1 MKSFKSA
8 QLFGAQMRVSGR
20 GNCELSQ
27 TVTDSS
33 SSKRGKA
40 ALSILQMALFCSE
53 IWVHKQLAS
62 NSKTSGPNRLH
73 CPRASC
79 RTSESS
85 WHKETVSWRTA
96 QGTVG
101 VRNRSEVEHGRTSS
115 KGIKL
120 MLIIYIYI
128 LCIYIFIYPLYNIQ
142 AYHHIWKVRVA
153 GVAAETQRRSCGT
166 GAGCPGRVG
175 TGACGGSELADLQ
188 IRGMPSGG
196 ATCSDRLWF
205 QWMVC
210 LTLLQTLI

>member
-1 MKSFKSA
+1 M
-8 QLFGAQMRVSGR
+8 
-20 GNCELSQ
+20 
-27 TVTDSS
+27 
-33 SSKRGKA
+33 
-40 ALSILQMALFCSE
+40 
-53 IWVHKQLAS
+53 
-62 NSKTSGPNRLH
+62 
-73 CPRASC
+73 
-79 RTSESS
+79 
-85 WHKETVSWRTA
+85 SWRTA

-128 LCIYIFIYPLYNIQ
+128 LCIYIYPLYNIQ

-188 IRGMPSGG
+188 IRGMPRCHMFGSIVVSVDGLPHTLTDSYTYLILC
-196 ATCSDRLWF
+196 AHLLYPSRLID
-205 QWMVC
+205 
-210 LTLLQTLI
+210 LIVSACKIAIYNNFTKAGDSEVTNVLD